1 MSAPAVKQAVRTGS
15 IAGGNWLKRSEIK
28 EHANLLFGQPKDQ
41 KAGLKVHKNATVND
55 TIIAIGT
62 NMASQPSVQEAFM
75 KAYKEEVP
83 IDIQVIKSSDYTSL
97 QILSLICPTLIQKSI
112 EDKLLLSDGPGIQ
125 TLESKESRTAKL
137 LQRAQEAANDSQA
150 ILKAIIDLEG
160 TIKRNKTGIRNEFI
174 KRVTGVFVGIP
185 KAILSMLDRMISAI
199 WPRGRQPPNPTPKDM
214 HSPVIMA
221 MAVNVSSLLLTMSLI
236 RRVVAPKDIGQ
247 FGTQM
252 HDLLAFRC
260 GQTDA
265 TLSFVPIPA
274 TEDIK
279 RK

>member
-83 IDIQVIKSSDYTSL
+83 IDIQ
-97 QILSLICPTLIQKSI
+97 KSI

-150 ILKAIIDLEG
+150 ILKAIIDLEDEAN
-160 TIKRNKTGIRNEFI
+160 TMDRRPAEISQGIRNEFI